1 MTNNPKPLLQSG
13 SAPVSR
19 VARQALGPAIV
30 ILMLIW
36 LAAWSFEIN
45 HVITLAASLTVIMM
59 ALLVIGTR
67 YTFGRNRND
76 RHAPTWPSNRMGS
89 RSSHDPARLAPLSA
103 ELVARTDGRRWSLD
117 VFAHIDARRFAA
129 VCETWFLSAGFDT
142 RSEALSTNEG
152 VDIWLHAPRA
162 AGPVAIVRC
171 KHGLDKPVG
180 VQEMRD
186 FHGVVTSCK
195 TAHGTFTTTSTYT
208 PEALQFAR
216 DNGIDAV
223 DGPGLLQRIKT
234 RTRRTQQALLAVAY
248 NGH

>member
-1 MTNNPKPLLQSG
+1 MQDSPKPPLQRGDASVLR
-13 SAPVSR
+13 S
-19 VARQALGPAIV
+19 ARQALGPAVI
-30 ILMLIW
+30 ILMILW
-36 LAAWSFEIN
+36 LVAWSFKIS
-45 HVITLAASLTVIMM
+45 HVITSAASLTVIML
-59 ALLVIGTR
+59 ALLVIGAR
-67 YTFGRNRND
+67 HVFGRSHTEVCD
-76 RHAPTWPSNRMGS
+76 STWPSRGMGGG
-89 RSSHDPARLAPLSA
+89 SHQGQARLDPLTA
-103 ELVARTDGRRWSLD
+103 ELVARSEGRRWSLD

-129 VCETWFLSAGFDT
+129 VCETWFSWAGFDT
-142 RSEALSTNEG
+142 RSESLRTDAG
-152 VDIWLHAPRA
+152 VDIWLHAPKV

-171 KHGLDKPVG
+171 KHGQSKPVDI
-180 VQEMRD
+180 QEMRD